1 MGWMRFESR
10 GINMKR
16 EVKKNYF
23 VLAKMVE
30 ALFATDCQLIAFL
43 LTPSPFQSPVTRNR
57 S

>member
-1 MGWMRFESR
+1 
-10 GINMKR
+10 MKR